1 MMNLERFRFN
11 KGDSQFLREVNE
23 VRLLNL
29 IRNESPISRAEIAKM
44 ANMSKATVSE
54 IINRLDELGLILEI
68 GKGES
73 TAKGGKRPTLLKMNP
88 EGGFVFGL
96 EIKLDGTLL
105 ALANLEG
112 QIIAEEWVN
121 HAVGSTV
128 DEVLPN
134 VISMMDQMV
143 EKQESAQEKL
153 VSIGIGTPGLVNYDK
168 GMLLVADTLGGWAN
182 QPLTK
187 HFSEHFGVPVVLEND
202 VNTITLGEFLFG
214 VGQQESN
221 LICISIGDGIGSG
234 IIQNKKLIRGI
245 NGAAGEIG
253 YIETSCHGGDG
264 GTMKFLAGNHRYFGE
279 LLSEWNLFHG
289 IKKAL
294 ATENLQMV
302 KRIDREEMLHFLRLG
317 DQGNGTIQKVIDE
330 YAVGLGVLCSLCMKT
345 LNPNLII
352 LNGLIV
358 ENSKYLISQLNGYI
372 NRSLSK
378 VPLKIS
384 SRVAVGSLG
393 KEAGIKGAIALASQV
408 LFRPHVNDNF
418 QFTGEEELH

>member
-1 MMNLERFRFN
+1 MNPERTFFN

-29 IRNESPISRAEIAKM
+29 IRTESPISRSGIAKL

-54 IINRLDELGLILEI
+54 IIHRLDELGLIIEI

-88 EGGFVFGL
+88 EGGYVFGL
-96 EIKLDGTLL
+96 EFKLGGTLI
-105 ALANLEG
+105 ALANIEG
-112 QIIAEEWVN
+112 QQIAENWVE
-121 HAVGSTV
+121 HAVGSAI

-134 VISMMDQMV
+134 VISAMDDMLAEV
-143 EKQESAQEKL
+143 DNSLEKL
-153 VSIGIGTPGLVNYDK
+153 VSIGLGTPGLVNYDK

-187 HFSEHFGVPVVLEND
+187 HFTDHFGVPVVLEND

-214 VGQQESN
+214 IGQQESDM
-221 LICISIGDGIGSG
+221 ICISIGDGIGAG
-234 IIQNKKLIRGI
+234 IIQNRKLIRGI

-253 YIETSCHGGDG
+253 YIETTCHIGENGVL
-264 GTMKFLAGNHRYFGE
+264 KYLVGNHRYFGE

-294 ATENLQMV
+294 GSENLQMV
-302 KRIDREEMLHFLRLG
+302 KRINRDEMLHYLKLG
-317 DQGNGTIQKVIDE
+317 DQGNSTIQKVLDE

-345 LNPNLII
+345 INPSLII

-372 NRSLSK
+372 NRSLAK
-378 VPLKIS
+378 VPLKIN

-393 KEAGIKGAIALASQV
+393 KEAGIKGAIALASQI
-408 LFRPHVNDNF
+408 LFRPHVNENF
-418 QFTGEEELH
+418 KFNGFEEID

>member
-1 MMNLERFRFN
+1 MNPERTFFN

-29 IRNESPISRAEIAKM
+29 IRTESPISRSGIAKL

-54 IINRLDELGLILEI
+54 IIHRLDELGLIIEI

-88 EGGFVFGL
+88 EGGYVFGL
-96 EIKLDGTLL
+96 EFKLGGTLI
-105 ALANLEG
+105 ALANIEG
-112 QIIAEEWVN
+112 QQIAENWVE
-121 HAVGSTV
+121 HAVGSAI
-128 DEVLPN
+128 DLVLPN
-134 VISMMDQMV
+134 VISAMDDMLAEV
-143 EKQESAQEKL
+143 DNSLEKL
-153 VSIGIGTPGLVNYDK
+153 VSIGLGTPGLVNYDK

-187 HFSEHFGVPVVLEND
+187 HFTDHFGVPVVLEND

-214 VGQQESN
+214 IGQQESDM
-221 LICISIGDGIGSG
+221 ICISIGDGIGAG
-234 IIQNKKLIRGI
+234 IIQNRKLIRGI

-253 YIETSCHGGDG
+253 YIETTCHIGENGVL
-264 GTMKFLAGNHRYFGE
+264 KYLVGNHRYFGE

-294 ATENLQMV
+294 GSENLQMV
-302 KRIDREEMLHFLRLG
+302 KRINRDEMLHYLKLG
-317 DQGNGTIQKVIDE
+317 DQGNSTIQKVLDE

-345 LNPNLII
+345 INPSLII

-372 NRSLSK
+372 NRSLAK
-378 VPLKIS
+378 VPLKIN

-393 KEAGIKGAIALASQV
+393 KEAGIKGAIALASQI
-408 LFRPHVNDNF
+408 LFRPHVNENF
-418 QFTGEEELH
+418 KFNGFEEID